1 MIYLLRNVTEKL
13 QALNDLFTICFQIE
27 RGYMK
32 GTRKKDCKVSMMKK
46 NFVKIFA
53 FVMVVCLCFVT
64 LAPSAEAKQA
74 AKKASTG
81 TKSDEVENTEAT
93 TKKKTSKKA
102 KKTKRVSKLGTA
114 VSREFSA
121 EDLAQ
126 FENEV
131 ITGDF
136 DEDELRL
143 LSCIIF
149 CEAGMECYAG
159 KLGVGIVV
167 MNRIKSKRY
176 PNNMHDVIYQKYQF
190 SPTRNGSLNKAFK
203 DYDEGRFTHKNHK
216 DSIKAAKEALSGR
229 TSVIYNGNEIDLT
242 GYIGFAQRMK
252 GYRVQIQHHQF
263 I

>member
-1 MIYLLRNVTEKL
+1 M
-13 QALNDLFTICFQIE
+13 
-27 RGYMK
+27 
-32 GTRKKDCKVSMMKK
+32 SMMKK
-46 NFVKIFA
+46 NYVKIVA
-53 FVMVVCLCFVT
+53 FVMAVCLCFVT
-64 LAPSAEAKQA
+64 LSVQTEAKKS

-81 TKSDEVENTEAT
+81 TKSDAVETTEAT
-93 TKKKTSKKA
+93 TKKKTA
-102 KKTKRVSKLGTA
+102 KKTKKVKKVSKLGAA

-159 KLGVGIVV
+159 KLAVGIVV
-167 MNRIKSKRY
+167 MNRIKSKTY

-190 SPTRNGSLNKAFK
+190 SPTRNGSLNRAFR
-203 DYDEGRFTHKNHK
+203 DYDSGNFTHKNHK

-242 GYIGFAQRMK
+242 GFIGFAQRMK
-252 GYRVQIQHHQF
+252 GYKVQIQHHQF